1 MKVFISWSKE
11 RSRRV
16 GELLDEW
23 LQGVLQAIRP
33 WISTKNIEKGS
44 WWFNEIN
51 NQLSD
56 VSLGIVCLTSENL
69 KNPWILFESGVLSKG
84 LSSNRVF
91 TLLIDIEPSDIEGPL
106 SHFNHSKPDKDGIYK
121 MVTALNKLLG
131 ESALESSVLER
142 VFNLHW
148 KIFKEEFDKIIKETE
163 VQQKEEVTIRS
174 EEDILSEILSIT
186 RSLDRRVSL
195 VESRENKSKSNSKYY
210 RGSLSSYLDKDS
222 ENKSFNEFLKSFSDD
237 CAKNI
242 IVRTDSPNKFII
254 QKDKEE
260 NNKE

>member
-33 WISTKNIEKGS
+33 WISTKDIEKGS

-51 NQLSD
+51 NQLSG

-69 KNPWILFESGVLSKG
+69 NNPWILFESGVLSKG

-91 TLLIDIEPSDIEGPL
+91 TLLIDIEPSDVKGPL

-121 MVTALNKLLG
+121 MVTALNKLL
-131 ESALESSVLER
+131 EENALESSVLER
-142 VFNLHW
+142 VFDLHW
-148 KIFKEEFDKIIKETE
+148 KIFKEGFDNIIKETE
-163 VQQKEEVTIRS
+163 VQKEKEATVRS

-195 VESRENKSKSNSKYY
+195 VESRENKSKSHSKYSS
-210 RGSLSSYLDKDS
+210 GSFSGYLDEDFK
-222 ENKSFNEFLKSFSDD
+222 NKSIQALIKSLAEDS
-237 CAKNI
+237 AKSI
-242 IVRTDSPNKFII
+242 RVTPSKFILN

-260 NNKE
+260 NNEE